1 MGLKLIRKEIT
12 MGMYLTAA
20 TAGTVTEAMTS
31 ALSTTASDMMDA
43 VSSIVPVAVPVV
55 GATLVVTLG
64 IKVFKKFSK

>member
-55 GATLVVTLG
+55 GAILVVTLG
-64 IKVFKKFSK
+64 IKVFKKFTK

>member
-1 MGLKLIRKEIT
+1 

-55 GATLVVTLG
+55 GAILVVTLG
-64 IKVFKKFSK
+64 IKVFKKFIK

>member
-1 MGLKLIRKEIT
+1 

-55 GATLVVTLG
+55 GTILVVTLG
-64 IKVFKKFSK
+64 IKVFKKFTK